1 MLLFY
6 IEKPI
11 KELIMSENPLKNLTP
26 KEFWKYFSEISQIPR
41 CSGDEE
47 AIRAYLVAQAERR
60 GLEHREDEA
69 GNVLIRVPAAKGCEK
84 RPIAV
89 IQGHIDMVCEKNSAC
104 GHDFSSDPLQLVL
117 EGDSLRAEG
126 TTLGADDGIAL
137 AMGLALL
144 DTDAPHGPLELL
156 FTSDEERGLTGALN
170 LDTSL
175 IEGRKLFNL
184 DSEEEGVFYI
194 GCAGGVTTVGDLPV
208 EWSNNVGNSTVFSLS
223 VTGLR
228 GGHSGA
234 NIHLG
239 RANAVKLGARLLWN
253 LKEQLPIRLMKIH
266 GGSKQNAVAR
276 EFFAS
281 FAAAE
286 NQREQVHEA
295 VRRWEAVF
303 RTEYGDVDPDIRLRI
318 EELDEK
324 PEKTLSPKT
333 TNSTID
339 ALYLIP
345 HGVDEYS
352 RSIEGLVETS
362 TNLASVELRD
372 YDVRIVT
379 SQRSSMT
386 TKRDDICARVSA
398 AMKSAGAK
406 VNYIAPYPAWTP
418 DPRNPLIEL
427 CRGAYRELFSKEATV
442 TAIHAGLEAGVI
454 GDKFEGMEM
463 ISLGPDLED
472 VHTPNEHLSVSS
484 AERTWKLLLR
494 ILENLR

>member
-1 MLLFY
+1 
-6 IEKPI
+6 
-11 KELIMSENPLKNLTP
+11 MSENPLKNSSP
-26 KEFWKYFSEISQIPR
+26 KELWKYFYEVSQIPR

-47 AIRAYLVAQAERR
+47 AIRAYLIEQAEKR

-69 GNVLIRVPAAKGCEK
+69 GNVLIRVPATKGYEG

-89 IQGHIDMVCEKNSAC
+89 IQGHMDMVCEKNSGC
-104 GHDFSSDPLQLVL
+104 GHDFSSDPIQLVL
-117 EGDSLRAEG
+117 EGDTLRAEG

-144 DTDAPHGPLELL
+144 DTDSPHGPVELL

-175 IEGRKLFNL
+175 IKGRKLFNI

-194 GCAGGVTTVGDLPV
+194 GCAGGVTTIGDLPI
-208 EWSNNVGNSTVFSLS
+208 EWSNNVGSSILFSLS
-223 VTGLR
+223 ITGLR

-234 NIHLG
+234 NIHMG

-253 LKEQLPIRLMKIH
+253 LKEKLPVRLLKMQ
-266 GGSKQNAVAR
+266 GGSKQNAIPR
-276 EFFAS
+276 EFFAT
-281 FAAAE
+281 FTAPE
-286 NQREQVHEA
+286 NQREQVLEA
-295 VRRWEAVF
+295 ARRWEEIF
-303 RTEYGDVDPDIRLRI
+303 HKEYGDVDPDISVRM
-318 EELDEK
+318 EELAEK
-324 PEKTLSPKT
+324 PARVLSPKT

-339 ALYLIP
+339 TLYLLP

-352 RSIEGLVETS
+352 RNIEGLVETS

-386 TKRDDICARVSA
+386 TKRDDICARVST
-398 AMKSAGAK
+398 AMKGAGAK
-406 VNYIAPYPAWTP
+406 VSYIAPYPAWTP
-418 DPRNPLIEL
+418 DPQNPLIEL
-427 CRGAYRELFSKEATV
+427 CSRTYRELFSKDAVV

-454 GDKFEGMEM
+454 GDYFDGMEM
-463 ISLGPDLED
+463 ISLGPSLED
-472 VHTPNEHLSVSS
+472 VHTPSERLFVSS
-484 AERTWKLLLR
+484 AERTWTLLLK
-494 ILENLR
+494 ILEKLH